1 MIQTKTY
8 DIKSCDDVELG
19 IERKSLLN
27 FFLTYDDSKSIEA
40 IVCIIPGLGADA
52 NYSYKE
58 HLAQSIALN
67 LNVAVLSVNY
77 HCIANR
83 PQIGAKTILDDIDK
97 LIFRTSCEAIGFK
110 LEKDFETKSEDTQYV
125 DNIVNSLDLFIA
137 LGKVN
142 GKFSSDFKLNLHFT
156 LQPPNGDYQNF
167 GLMSAIDVINAIL
180 HVKANPPFN
189 YNDDRWGG
197 VPCILVGSSHGGY
210 IANLCAK
217 ISPWIIDGVVDNS
230 SWNISSDIL
239 KNKNYSQ
246 FSFRAM
252 GFGKEIDYIRYSA
265 TNAIRKNLIFF
276 YSDKTKWTSNSAS
289 PYFCSKSRLD
299 IRDVN
304 YPKHLYIQSRSNKPI
319 YIGYHSTND
328 HIANYYDKSK
338 FYENLK
344 LFKFDSNLTLIK
356 DQNQVDGKFIKNLN
370 HGMDMSIKTLILKEV
385 PTILDK
391 LKTLKKPKKAKKISY
406 ETDEWIYHFK
416 QNKDKLELTCQKL
429 NLSK

>member
-40 IVCIIPGLGADA
+40 IVCIIPGLGGDA

-83 PQIGAKTILDDIDK
+83 SPSGAKTILDDIDK

-110 LEKDFETKSEDTQYV
+110 LEKDFETKSEDTQYI

-230 SWNISSDIL
+230 SWNVTSKTTSDPLDVVWEIG
-239 KNKNYSQ
+239 YG
-246 FSFRAM
+246 R
-252 GFGKEIDYIRYSA
+252 EIDYTKFVGTQDT
-265 TNAIRKNLIFF
+265 TNKNLILS
-276 YSDKTKWTSNSAS
+276 YTCKTKWTSNSTS

-319 YIGYHSTND
+319 YIGYHSIND

-429 NLSK
+429 EPKFE

>member
-1 MIQTKTY
+1 M
-8 DIKSCDDVELG
+8 
-19 IERKSLLN
+19 
-27 FFLTYDDSKSIEA
+27 
-40 IVCIIPGLGADA
+40 
-52 NYSYKE
+52 
-58 HLAQSIALN
+58 
-67 LNVAVLSVNY
+67 
-77 HCIANR
+77 
-83 PQIGAKTILDDIDK
+83 
-97 LIFRTSCEAIGFK
+97 
-110 LEKDFETKSEDTQYV
+110 
-125 DNIVNSLDLFIA
+125 
-137 LGKVN
+137 
-142 GKFSSDFKLNLHFT
+142 
-156 LQPPNGDYQNF
+156 
-167 GLMSAIDVINAIL
+167 
-180 HVKANPPFN
+180 
-189 YNDDRWGG
+189 
-197 VPCILVGSSHGGY
+197 PCILVGSSHGGY

-239 KNKNYSQ
+239 KNKNYLQ
-246 FSFRAM
+246 FSAM

-429 NLSK
+429 EPKFE